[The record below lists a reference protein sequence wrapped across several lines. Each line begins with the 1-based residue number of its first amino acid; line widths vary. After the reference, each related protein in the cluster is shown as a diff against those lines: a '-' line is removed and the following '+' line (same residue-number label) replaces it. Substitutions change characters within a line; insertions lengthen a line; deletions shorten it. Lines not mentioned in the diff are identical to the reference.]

1 MGGTAVDSKEP
12 MPPSP
17 MTALAQRAAEHHELF
32 RSWIAAGFTEQQALQ
47 LLCSMLAAAV
57 ATAPGNERGQG

>member
-1 MGGTAVDSKEP
+1 MANGTES

-17 MTALAQRAAEHHELF
+17 MTVLAQRAAEHHELF
-32 RSWIAAGFTEQQALQ
+32 RAWVAAGFTEQQALS

-57 ATAPGNERGQG
+57 AVDPGKERGQG